1 MASPTYAQIASSFNL
16 WGEYVDPD
24 ATTSEGEFDAMSH
37 ADRMALMVEAF
48 GPDRNSVPTVE
59 QVLDSTAIGGGFHVW
74 AVIGGS
80 ITLTTDVLRPLLEE
94 AYDPNMPDW
103 VALVDVEA

>member
-1 MASPTYAQIASSFNL
+1 MASPTYAQIASSYSL

-24 ATTSEGEFDAMSH
+24 ATTSEEEFDAMSH
-37 ADRMALMVEAF
+37 ADRVALMVEAF
-48 GPDRNSVPTVE
+48 GPDRNSVPTVDE
-59 QVLDSTAIGGGFHVW
+59 VLANTQVWNGIHKWSKVGGIIMLSTD
-74 AVIGGS
+74 
-80 ITLTTDVLRPLLEE
+80 LLRPLLEE

>member
-1 MASPTYAQIASSFNL
+1 MVSPTYAQIASSYSL

-24 ATTSEGEFDAMSH
+24 ATTSEEEFNAMSH
-37 ADRMALMVEAF
+37 ADRVALMVEAF

-59 QVLDSTAIGGGFHVW
+59 RILDATAIGGGFHSW
-74 AVIGGS
+74 PVIGGS
-80 ITLTTDVLRPLLEE
+80 ITLTTDQLRPLLEE

>member
-1 MASPTYAQIASSFNL
+1 MPSPTYAQIASSYSL

-24 ATTSEGEFDAMSH
+24 ATTSEKEFDAMSH
-37 ADRMALMVEAF
+37 ADRVALMVEAF

-59 QVLDSTAIGGGFHVW
+59 QELDDSAIGGGFHRW

-80 ITLTTDVLRPLLEE
+80 ITITTDQLRPLLEE

-103 VALVDVEA
+103 VALVDAEA